1 MNIRFDNKTVIV
13 TGAAHGFGQAIA
25 HSFSSLG
32 AKVHAWDLIATELEE
47 TKSLASGHCEVR
59 AVDVT
64 NPDAVQAAAREI
76 GQVDMLVNNAGG
88 VLGQVG
94 KPLET
99 VTPKEWNDIVAVN
112 LSAAFYTAQAV
123 APGMKAAGWGRII
136 NISSGAGLGPS
147 LTGIQAYAS
156 AKAGLINLTRQLC
169 HELGPWNITVN
180 CIAPGFVLSNPT
192 TERQWAS
199 YGQDGQKQLLENI
212 AMRHLGTSA
221 DIANGVV
228 FFASD
233 LAGWVSG
240 QVLSVDG
247 GK

>member
-1 MNIRFDNKTVIV
+1 MDIRFDHKTVIV
-13 TGAAHGFGQAIA
+13 TGAAHGFGRAIA
-25 HSFSSLG
+25 HAFSSLG
-32 AKVHAWDLIATELEE
+32 AKVHAWDLIASELEQ
-47 TKSLASGHCEVR
+47 TKAQALGHCEVH

-64 NPDAVQAAAREI
+64 KPEAVLEATRAI
-76 GQVDMLVNNAGG
+76 GQVDILVNNAGG

-94 KPLET
+94 KALET
-99 VTPKEWNDIVAVN
+99 VTAKEWNDIVAVN
-112 LSAAFYTAQAV
+112 MSAAFYTAQAV
-123 APGMKAAGWGRII
+123 APGMKAARWGRIV

-147 LTGIQAYAS
+147 LTGIQAYAT
-156 AKAGLINLTRQLC
+156 AKAGLVNLTRQLC
-169 HELGPWNITVN
+169 HELGPWEITVN

-192 TERQWAS
+192 TQRQWQS
-199 YGQDGQKQLLENI
+199 YGEDGQQRLLENI
-212 AMRHLGTSA
+212 ALKRLGSPA
-221 DIANGVV
+221 DIASSVV

>member
-1 MNIRFDNKTVIV
+1 MNIRFDHKTVIV
-13 TGAAHGFGQAIA
+13 TGAAHGFGRAIA

-32 AKVHAWDLIATELEE
+32 ANVHAWDLIASELEE
-47 TKSLASGHCEVR
+47 TRALASGHCEVH

-64 NPDAVQAAAREI
+64 NPDAVLEATRAI
-76 GQVDMLVNNAGG
+76 GHVDVLINNAGG

-123 APGMKAAGWGRII
+123 APGMRAAGWGRII

-199 YGQDGQKQLLENI
+199 YGEDGQKRLLENI
-212 AMRHLGTSA
+212 AMRHLGTPT

-233 LAGWVSG
+233 LAAWVSG